1 VVAEGVRGI
10 VMDFLDSERI
20 RWIIVTLVP
29 LVVGS
34 GVIFGPWLLTRR
46 RKNLSY
52 RTSVY
57 PVVIEGLEEQVE
69 LLFQGQHVPDAYVS
83 IITLHYRGNE
93 PIVEDDFR
101 TPVTFDFGDTRVL
114 SAEVIRTQPKGINAT
129 LTLRSG
135 NRVGLEPISLNNKNR
150 IEARVLTTNPTQPTV
165 SGHIVGVTEIRDQ
178 DRAWPWRITFVFT
191 SLSITLLGAILVLID
206 ASTKPSPEPPPL
218 TPLGVIGLKLSYL
231 RECPA
236 SVFLWREE

>member
-1 VVAEGVRGI
+1 MVAEGIRGI

-83 IITLHYRGNE
+83 ISRCITG
-93 PIVEDDFR
+93 
-101 TPVTFDFGDTRVL
+101 GM
-114 SAEVIRTQPKGINAT
+114 
-129 LTLRSG
+129 
-135 NRVGLEPISLNNKNR
+135 
-150 IEARVLTTNPTQPTV
+150 NP
-165 SGHIVGVTEIRDQ
+165 
-178 DRAWPWRITFVFT
+178 
-191 SLSITLLGAILVLID
+191 L
-206 ASTKPSPEPPPL
+206 
-218 TPLGVIGLKLSYL
+218 
-231 RECPA
+231 
-236 SVFLWREE
+236 